1 MVGGAFPIVKYIGAT
16 QITLH
21 TSFVKR
27 WWQSPKLSDFNNPE
41 ISLFSGISG
50 DEADWDLVAACC
62 LIFST
67 FIFVCDI
74 FWGHELILDLPQTM
88 LKVGASC
95 SPGVSHIQWLQ
106 NIALTVPFDLLNP
119 RIHIPAGCMLGIWM
133 RLKHVLRSACNG
145 ILKQVL
151 YWDCCQRSWG
161 FDCWLRCY
169 LRACGQVKVL
179 RWSVTNVIMEQEIKV

>member
-1 MVGGAFPIVKYIGAT
+1 MMVGGAFPIVKYIGAT

-67 FIFVCDI
+67 FFSFVIFFGDMSWYCFFHKKCKRWGLLVALVWVISNGCRTLHWPFPSIYWIQGYTFQLVVCWEFECDWSTCCDRLAMV
-74 FWGHELILDLPQTM
+74 FWSRSCIEIVARGREGLIADYVAT
-88 LKVGASC
+88 C
-95 SPGVSHIQWLQ
+95 E
-106 NIALTVPFDLLNP
+106 
-119 RIHIPAGCMLGIWM
+119 
-133 RLKHVLRSACNG
+133 
-145 ILKQVL
+145 
-151 YWDCCQRSWG
+151 
-161 FDCWLRCY
+161 
-169 LRACGQVKVL
+169 RAAK
-179 RWSVTNVIMEQEIKV
+179 

>member
-67 FIFVCDI
+67 FIFVCDS

-95 SPGVSHIQWLQ
+95 SPGH
-106 NIALTVPFDLLNP
+106 
-119 RIHIPAGCMLGIWM
+119 
-133 RLKHVLRSACNG
+133 
-145 ILKQVL
+145 QVL
-151 YWDCCQRSWG
+151 VWVISNGCRTLHWPFLSIYWIQGYTFQLVVCWEFECDWSTCCDRLAMVFWSRSCIEIVARG
-161 FDCWLRCY
+161 REGLIADYVATCE
-169 LRACGQVKVL
+169 RAAK
-179 RWSVTNVIMEQEIKV
+179 